1 MKLNNKNIRWQM
13 AGYIGVAVVLALLC
27 ECGVLDHPVFLVS
40 PLAEYWLGVV
50 AVLLTV
56 TALPLGLKLPT
67 FPKMREKAE
76 ASEAGLQQVATL
88 QLAMIGSALLINT
101 IIYYGFSTGV
111 TCGYL
116 ALMCLVGL
124 FFI

>member
-1 MKLNNKNIRWQM
+1 MKIKKLHRLLL
-13 AGYIGVAVVLALLC
+13 AGYIGTAVVLALLC
-27 ECGVLDHPVFLVS
+27 ECGVLDHPIFLVS
-40 PLAEYWLGVV
+40 PLAEYWMGVV

-56 TALPLGLKLPT
+56 TALPLGLKMPT
-67 FPKMREKAE
+67 FPKMREKAD
-76 ASEAGLQQVATL
+76 ASDAGRQQVTTL
-88 QLAMIGSALLINT
+88 QIAMLGSAFLMNT

-116 ALMCLVGL
+116 ALMCLVAI